1 MYLLAEARLA
11 VRSLLRQPGFLAVS
25 MLTLA
30 LGVGSVSAIY
40 SVINGTLLRPL
51 PYPQPEQ
58 IIRANRVQPPFSGPV
73 SRPVLADWREG
84 TRSAFTAMA
93 GFTGVVATL
102 SGTGDAERLSGYR
115 VTPEFWDVMG
125 LPALRGRYFGP
136 EEETSGERVV
146 VLSHEFWQR
155 RFGGDPAIVGSDVLL
170 DGQSTRVLGITPPAF
185 RYPGD
190 TELYLPTYLPPYQ
203 PGNTSARGGNF
214 LLVIARL
221 APGVTPEQADAAF
234 DAVNAGLRE
243 QYPDNHANLETRLT
257 PLPDLLNSRV
267 REPLLILF
275 GAAGL
280 VLLISCANLANLLL
294 ARGSQRQREL
304 AVRAALGA
312 GRRSLLRVVLVEALI
327 IALGGGLLGIAI
339 AAAAVPLLL
348 AGAPAIMPSHALP
361 RVDLVVVVVCLA
373 IAVSTVLLFAL
384 WPALRAA
391 AAQPAGALQEE
402 GRSGTG
408 GRNRS
413 RARGALVALEV
424 ALSLTLLVGAGL
436 LIESLRRVAEIDIG
450 VQSDNVLTAMIALS
464 QPPLPTDAEW
474 QEQWR
479 QATRYNASRLDP
491 LIERLRAIPGVE
503 SVAIADSLPMATA
516 NDTNSSISIV
526 GVDLPTSGADRP
538 WAQWRFANA
547 DYFATL
553 GIAVRRGRL
562 HDDLES
568 RPGEFPTAIVVNE
581 SFVRRYLPD
590 ADPIGR
596 QVGNLL
602 DDNPKTIIGVVAD
615 ARLFGRERDIPPEAY
630 MPLASAFQSQLYLAL
645 RVRGDPAA
653 FAEPLRRTVRE
664 FDPNL
669 PLLQVRPMGELL
681 AGGAE
686 LRRFNLQLMMVF
698 SVIALLLAAL
708 GLYAVIAYS
717 VAQRRHE
724 FGIRMSLGAD
734 ARRVLLQVLG
744 QGMAMVGAGIAL
756 GIGGALLLGRA
767 LSSQLY
773 GVGGGDPRVIAVV
786 TMLLAAVALAAC
798 LLPARRATRVEPML
812 ALRDG

>member
-1 MYLLAEARLA
+1 MLTTLHNEARLA
-11 VRSLLRQPGFLAVS
+11 LRSLLRQPAFLVVAI
-25 MLTLA
+25 LTLA

-40 SVINGTLLRPL
+40 SVVNGTLLRPL
-51 PYPQPEQ
+51 PYPQAEQ

-73 SRPVLADWREG
+73 SRPLLSDWREG
-84 TRSAFTAMA
+84 TRSAFSAMA
-93 GFTGVVATL
+93 GFTGAVATL
-102 SGTGDAERLSGYR
+102 SGDGDAERLSGYQ
-115 VTPEFWDVMG
+115 VTPEFWDVMR
-125 LPALRGRYFGP
+125 LPPQRGRYFG
-136 EEETSGERVV
+136 EEEEITGERVV
-146 VLSHEFWQR
+146 VLSHDVWQR
-155 RFGGDPAIVGSDVLL
+155 RFGGDPGIVGSDVLL
-170 DGQSTRVLGITPPAF
+170 DGQSTRVLGITPAAF
-185 RYPGD
+185 RYPGNS
-190 TELYLPTYLPPYQ
+190 ELYLPTYLPAS
-203 PGNTSARGGNF
+203 TSSRGASF
-214 LLVIARL
+214 LSVVARL
-221 APGVTPEQADAAF
+221 APGVTLEQADAAF
-234 DAVNAGLRE
+234 GPVNDGLRE
-243 QYPDNHANLETRLT
+243 QFPDNHGNLEARLTRL
-257 PLPDLLNSRV
+257 PELLNSGV
-267 REPLLILF
+267 REPLLVLL

-312 GRRSLLRVVLVEALI
+312 GRSSLLRVVLVEAVI

-339 AAAAVPLLL
+339 AAAAVPMLL
-348 AGAPAIMPSHALP
+348 AGAPAIIPHHALP
-361 RVDLVVVVVCLA
+361 RVDLVVVGVCLS
-373 IAVSTVLLFAL
+373 IAVATVLLFAL

-408 GRNRS
+408 GRRRS

-450 VQSDNVLTAMIALS
+450 VQSENVLAATVALS
-464 QPPLPTDAEW
+464 QPPVPPGTDW
-474 QEQWR
+474 PDQWR
-479 QATRYNASRLDP
+479 QATVYNASRLQP
-491 LIERLRAIPGVE
+491 LIERLQAMPGVE
-503 SVAIADSLPMATA
+503 SVAIADSLPMATT

-526 GVDLPTSGADRP
+526 GLDLPTSGQDMP

-553 GIAVRRGRL
+553 GIALRRGRL
-562 HDDLES
+562 PDDLET
-568 RPGEFPTAIVVNE
+568 RPGEFPTSIVVNE

-596 QVGNLL
+596 QVNNLL
-602 DDNPKTIIGVVAD
+602 DDAPKTIIGVVAD
-615 ARLFGRERDIPPEAY
+615 TRLFGRERDVPPEAY
-630 MPLASAFQSQLYLAL
+630 MPLSSAYQSQLNVAL

-669 PLLQVRPMGELL
+669 PLLQVRTMDELL
-681 AGGAE
+681 AGGSE
-686 LRRFNLQLMMVF
+686 LRRFNLQLMMIF

-734 ARRVLLQVLG
+734 TRRVLLQVVG
-744 QGMAMVGAGIAL
+744 QGMAMVGVGLAL
-756 GIGGALLLGRA
+756 GLLGALLLGRA
-767 LSSQLY
+767 LSSQLF
-773 GVGGGDPRVIAVV
+773 GVGAGDPRVIVIVVAV
-786 TMLLAAVALAAC
+786 LAAVALVAC
-798 LLPARRATRVEPML
+798 LLPARRATRIEPMV
-812 ALRDG
+812 ALRNS

>member
-1 MYLLAEARLA
+1 MLSTLHTEARLA
-11 VRSLLRQPGFLAVS
+11 LRSLLRQPAFLVVAIV
-25 MLTLA
+25 TLA

-40 SVINGTLLRPL
+40 SVVNGTLLRPL
-51 PYPQPEQ
+51 PYPQAEQ

-73 SRPVLADWREG
+73 SRPLLADWREG
-84 TRSAFTAMA
+84 TRTAFGAMA
-93 GFTGVVATL
+93 GFTGAVATL
-102 SGTGDAERLSGYR
+102 SGAGDAERLSGYR

-125 LPALRGRYFGP
+125 LPAQRGRYFGQ

-146 VLSHEFWQR
+146 VLSHETWQR
-155 RFGGDPAIVGSDVLL
+155 RFGADPAVVGRDILL

-185 RYPGD
+185 RYPGN
-190 TELYLPTYLPPYQ
+190 TELYLPTYLPAS
-203 PGNTSARGGNF
+203 TASRGASF
-214 LLVIARL
+214 LSVIARL
-221 APGVTPEQADAAF
+221 APGVTLEQADAAF
-234 DAVNAGLRE
+234 GPVNDGLSE
-243 QYPDNHANLETRLT
+243 QFPDNHGNLETRLT
-257 PLPDLLNSRV
+257 RLPELLNSGV
-267 REPLLILF
+267 REPLLILL

-312 GRRSLLRVVLVEALI
+312 GRSSLLRVVMVEAVI

-361 RVDLVVVVVCLA
+361 RVDLAVVAVCLA
-373 IAVSTVLLFAL
+373 IAVATVLLFAL

-408 GRNRS
+408 GRSRS

-464 QPPLPTDAEW
+464 QPPVPPGTEW
-474 QEQWR
+474 QAEWR
-479 QATRYNASRLDP
+479 QATLHNASRLQP
-491 LIERLRAIPGVE
+491 LIERLRALPGVE
-503 SVAIADSLPMATA
+503 AVAVADALPTATS
-516 NDTNSSISIV
+516 NDTNSSIGIV
-526 GVDLPTSGADRP
+526 GLDLPTSGPDMP
-538 WAQWRFANA
+538 WAQWRFVNA
-547 DYFATL
+547 DYFAML
-553 GIAVRRGRL
+553 GIALRRGRL
-562 HDDLES
+562 HDDLET
-568 RPGEFPTAIVVNE
+568 RPGEFPTTILVNE

-596 QVGNLL
+596 QVTNLL
-602 DDNPKTIIGVVAD
+602 DEPPKTIIGVVAD
-615 ARLFGRERDIPPEAY
+615 TRLFGRERDVPPEVY
-630 MPLASAFQSQLYLAL
+630 MPLASAYQGQLHLAL
-645 RVRGDPAA
+645 KVRGDPDT
-653 FAEPLRRTVRE
+653 FAEPLRRAVRE
-664 FDPNL
+664 FDPSL
-669 PLLQVRPMGELL
+669 PLLQVRTLDELL
-681 AGGAE
+681 AGGSE
-686 LRRFNLQLMMVF
+686 LRRFNLQLMMIF

-734 ARRVLLQVLG
+734 RRRVLLQVLG
-744 QGMAMVGAGIAL
+744 QGMAMVGVGLVL
-756 GIGGALLLGRA
+756 GLGGALLLGRA
-767 LSSQLY
+767 LASQLY
-773 GVGGGDPRVIAVV
+773 GVGGGDPVVIGSVV
-786 TMLLAAVALAAC
+786 LVLGAVATVAC
-798 LLPARRATRVEPML
+798 LLPAHRAARTAPMV
-812 ALRDG
+812 ALRDH